1 MAKNIILTVK
11 LLVAVMTIFINN
23 YASALVDNEIYYS
36 NQCLSQFSH
45 YEKIHK
51 IPANLLKA
59 VSLTESGK
67 WHEPSKNMIP
77 WPWAVNFQGKSY
89 YHPSKREALSF
100 VRKLQQQGHK
110 SIDIGCMQINLY
122 YHPEAFDS
130 LEEAFEPVTNIAYAA
145 TFLKSNFNKH
155 EDWHQAVASYH
166 SDDKSLGWPYAR
178 KVVGIWKNI
187 DDTTDF
193 KVRSNKQ
200 LVSNH
205 QKFLAKK
212 KSLNSN
218 FSSSSRRKKSDMFIR
233 VYKPNISQKNY
244 KMIES
249 IANNAVANFG
259 SK

>member
-1 MAKNIILTVK
+1 MAKNIILIIR
-11 LLVAVMTIFINN
+11 LFAAVMTIFLNN
-23 YASALVDNEIYYS
+23 YAGAIMDNEMYYS

-51 IPANLLKA
+51 IPANLLRA

-67 WHEPSKNMIP
+67 WHEASKNIIP

-89 YHPSKREALSF
+89 YYSSKKEAISS
-100 VRKLQQQGHK
+100 VKKLQQQGHK

-122 YHPEAFDS
+122 YHPDAFNN
-130 LEEAFEPVTNIAYAA
+130 LEEAFEPVRNIAYAA
-145 TFLKSNFNKH
+145 SFLKNNFNKH

-166 SDDKSLGWPYAR
+166 SDNKSLGWPYAR
-178 KVVGIWKNI
+178 KVAGIWKNI
-187 DDTTDF
+187 DNTKNYEIGVT
-193 KVRSNKQ
+193 KQ

-218 FSSSSRRKKSDMFIR
+218 FSASARRKKGDIFIK
-233 VYKPNISQKNY
+233 VYKPNNLSKNY

-259 SK
+259 AK